1 MDLNQVITIIAE
13 IAAISISISGFLYF
27 FINRFDGDI
36 KQLTESIQA
45 LGNRM
50 DAQGARLD
58 AQGARLDAQGA
69 RTDRLY
75 QMFVDL
81 LREQKHK

>member
-1 MDLNQVITIIAE
+1 MDWNQVITIIAE

-36 KQLTESIQA
+36 KQVNESIKA
-45 LGNRM
+45 LSNRL
-50 DAQGARLD
+50 DSQGARLD
-58 AQGARLDAQGA
+58 AQGV

-81 LREQKHK
+81 LKEGRDKK